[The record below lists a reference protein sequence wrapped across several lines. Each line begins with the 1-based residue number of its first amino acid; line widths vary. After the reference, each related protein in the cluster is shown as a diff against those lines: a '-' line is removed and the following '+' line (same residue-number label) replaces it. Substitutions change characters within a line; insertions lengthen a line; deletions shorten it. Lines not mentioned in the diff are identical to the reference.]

1 MINFE
6 NKKDD
11 IMISVVLILFG
22 ILFVMGLTADK
33 LSEGNETTEIMSE
46 IETEEHI
53 EKVEATIFVYIDT
66 RSKYSLFG
74 NDYMGHITKSDYEKF
89 INGTLD
95 GPLIISNGFGD
106 KTIPVNDI
114 YSIEIK

>member
-1 MINFE
+1 
-6 NKKDD
+6 
-11 IMISVVLILFG
+11 MISVVLILFG
-22 ILFVMGLTADK
+22 ILFVIGLTADK
-33 LSEGNETTEIMSE
+33 LSEENEKTEIVSE
-46 IETEEHI
+46 IETEEYI
-53 EKVEATIFVYIDT
+53 EEVEDTIFVHIDT
-66 RSKYSLFG
+66 YSKYALFG

-95 GPLIISNGFGD
+95 GLLIISNGFGN